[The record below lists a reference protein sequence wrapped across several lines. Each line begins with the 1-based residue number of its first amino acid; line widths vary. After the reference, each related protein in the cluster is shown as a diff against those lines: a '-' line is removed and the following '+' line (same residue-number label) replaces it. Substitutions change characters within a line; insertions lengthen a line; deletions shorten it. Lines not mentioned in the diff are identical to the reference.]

1 MKSIEEAPIG
11 CTDFR
16 PHSSV
21 SARGVNANRKTRED
35 LSVMKP
41 GNIALRNNDPDRV
54 DIMSRGNH
62 QGKRVARRLAL
73 EEIQR
78 ISEGDHAAILL
89 NELVSRVGG
98 DPIPLP
104 GDPRVAGYMRER
116 GLRDGSRGHM
126 DAVSMLTKSYGEY
139 LGYFAGKANALL
151 ARAEAEATSWACRH
165 DGAQMP
171 ARVLE
176 DLQKRMLASWTANAQ
191 PEEILFYRSLIR
203 ATVFRI
209 EAEASALAATECG
222 EF

>member
-16 PHSSV
+16 PHASI
-21 SARGVNANRKTRED
+21 SARGVNAKRKTRED

-41 GNIALRNNDPDRV
+41 GNVALRNNDPDRV

-62 QGKRVARRLAL
+62 QGKRVARRMAL

-104 GDPRVAGYMRER
+104 SDPRVAGYIRER
-116 GLRDGSRGHM
+116 GLRDGSRGNR

-165 DGAQMP
+165 DGAPMP

-176 DLQKRMLASWTANAQ
+176 DLQKRMLSGWTASAQ

-203 ATVFRI
+203 TTVFRI